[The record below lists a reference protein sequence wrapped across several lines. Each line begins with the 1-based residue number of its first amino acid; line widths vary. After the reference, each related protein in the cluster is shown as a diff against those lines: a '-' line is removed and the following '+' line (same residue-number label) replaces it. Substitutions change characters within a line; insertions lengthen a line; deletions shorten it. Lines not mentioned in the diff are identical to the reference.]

1 MKSMIKQLK
10 EIKKEV
16 YNQAIKHKPFTED
29 FEVFARIHNVI
40 QTEINKLENEQ

>member
-1 MKSMIKQLK
+1 MIKELE

-16 YNQAIKHKPFTED
+16 RKQALKYEPFTED

-40 QTEINKLENEQ
+40 QTEINKIENGK

>member
-1 MKSMIKQLK
+1 MIKQLE

-16 YNQAIKHKPFTED
+16 RKHALKYEPFTED

-40 QTEINKLENEQ
+40 QTEINKLEDEK